1 MPAPTPSQLASIVKA
16 LCQSEGLTGEHAP
29 DLAEAIA
36 ETVAGAL
43 DLLLKQALV
52 MPGIAVAPGSTAAPG
67 RLQ

>member
-1 MPAPTPSQLASIVKA
+1 MPAPTAAQLAPIVRS
-16 LCQSEGLTGEHAP
+16 LCQAEGLRGEHAP
-29 DLAEAIA
+29 DLADAIA

-52 MPGIAVAPGSTAAPG
+52 LPGIAVAPGSTVGPG

>member
-1 MPAPTPSQLASIVKA
+1 MPAPTKSQLSPIVKG
-16 LCQSEGLTGEHAP
+16 LCQAEGLRGEHAP
-29 DLAEAIA
+29 DLADAIA

-52 MPGIAVAPGSTAAPG
+52 PPGIAVAPGSSAAPG